1 MALEPLSIRKMEK
14 QTKDQYEAVVII
26 SQRAKQILQNR
37 MVEKMLE
44 TTEETELSVFDEVPD
59 RDPEAYEEREKVTT
73 QAVKEFISGKLT
85 WKKVDPEEE

>member
-14 QTKDQYEAVVII
+14 QTKDQYEAVVVI

-37 MVEKMLE
+37 MVERMLE

-59 RDPEAYEEREKVTT
+59 KNPEDYEEKEKPTT
-73 QAVKEFISGKLT
+73 QAVNEFLEEKLK
-85 WKKVDPEEE
+85 WKKVESEEE